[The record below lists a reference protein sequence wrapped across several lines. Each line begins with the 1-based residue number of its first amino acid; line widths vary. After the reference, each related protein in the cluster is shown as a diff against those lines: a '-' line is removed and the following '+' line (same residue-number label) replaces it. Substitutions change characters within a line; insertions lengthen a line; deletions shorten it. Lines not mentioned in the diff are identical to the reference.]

1 GGMGGRGG
9 GMGGGMMGGG
19 YEEFELTYL
28 IQSTIKP
35 DSWMYGGGGM
45 RGGMRGA
52 AAAVITEQG
61 RGELSVYRGTSLAV
75 YQTAEVHEAIKD
87 LLKKL
92 RETYGTQVA
101 IEARLLSI
109 SSNFLE
115 DIGLDVDFLINMNNA
130 GFDKF
135 SDVAITQDSISA
147 VNPPA
152 TLVPGSLG
160 GGATPSAFTLSGTFL
175 DNVQV
180 DFLMRATQAHKR
192 NRSLLA
198 PHVTVFN
205 GEEAMISF
213 GTETNYVSSLESNIA
228 YAAVAYEPEIETDFS
243 GISLFITPVISE
255 DKRFVMLNVEFEQ
268 ETTRAMTTFSYLG
281 TTETTSEG
289 TAGTQDTNLSVGSTR
304 IQLPEKDINSIMTHV
319 AIPDGG
325 TLLLGGQKIV
335 GEVEIESGVPGLS
348 KIPLISRL
356 FSNRSITKDES
367 VLLILIKPKIILQDE
382 EEELEFGSLLTEKK

>member
-1 GGMGGRGG
+1 M
-9 GMGGGMMGGG
+9 
-19 YEEFELTYL
+19 
-28 IQSTIKP
+28 
-35 DSWMYGGGGM
+35 
-45 RGGMRGA
+45 
-52 AAAVITEQG
+52 
-61 RGELSVYRGTSLAV
+61 
-75 YQTAEVHEAIKD
+75 
-87 LLKKL
+87 
-92 RETYGTQVA
+92 
-101 IEARLLSI
+101 LSI

-135 SDVAITQDSISA
+135 SDIAVKQDSFNA

-175 DNVQV
+175 DNIQV

-205 GEEAMISF
+205 GEAAMISF
-213 GTETNYVSSLESNIA
+213 GSETNYVYSLESNIA
-228 YAAVAYEPEIETDFS
+228 YAAVAYEPQIETDFS

-281 TTETTSEG
+281 TTETSAEG
-289 TAGTQDTNLSVGSTR
+289 AAGTDDTEISVGSTR

-348 KIPLISRL
+348 KIPLINRL

-382 EEELEFGSLLTEKK
+382 EEELEYGSILTEKK